1 MNPRGTEYCKA
12 AEHLSTVIVRKV
24 TCSQT
29 PGSMNDQQVSH
40 MRLSRAFPVAHGPR
54 EIRVRIGNRVL
65 LRF

>member
-1 MNPRGTEYCKA
+1 MNPRETEYYA

-40 MRLSRAFPVAHGPR
+40 MRLSRALSCR
-54 EIRVRIGNRVL
+54 
-65 LRF
+65 